1 MRLRERDVVA
11 HVRRLQLQE
20 LRQWVS
26 EGWICPT
33 GSDDGPVFDEL
44 DLARIR
50 LVCDLKKEMSVP
62 TDAVPMILS
71 LLDQVYGLRHELRAL
86 AQAIDRQP
94 EETRSA
100 VLEAYKQFDE
110 ITSA

>member
-1 MRLRERDVVA
+1 MRLGERDVVA
-11 HVRRLQLQE
+11 NVRRLQLRE

-26 EGWICPT
+26 DGWVRPAR
-33 GSDDGPVFDEL
+33 GDDGPLFDDL
-44 DLARIR
+44 DLARVR

-71 LLDQVYGLRHELRAL
+71 LLDQVHGLRHELRAL
-86 AQAIDRQP
+86 AAAIDRQP

-100 VLEAYKQFDE
+100 VLEAYRQFDE
-110 ITSA
+110 RK